1 MQMHQHL
8 ATNFQEIKTRMRN
21 HRWNRP
27 IPISNIRIRR
37 TQQKKLNQNNGKPV
51 MTMHE
56 CK

>member
-27 IPISNIRIRR
+27 VTISNIRIRR